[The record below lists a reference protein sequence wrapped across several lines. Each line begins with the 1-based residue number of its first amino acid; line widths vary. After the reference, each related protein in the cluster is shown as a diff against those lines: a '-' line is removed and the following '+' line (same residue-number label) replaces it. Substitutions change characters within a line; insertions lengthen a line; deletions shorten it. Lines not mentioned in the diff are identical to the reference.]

1 MYSGISSPS
10 PLIPRLYGTKIIKL
24 CFLIRFKNT
33 NVYTYWQLIQHCL
46 RLCVFPRRTR
56 TWTQSV
62 GNWSVYVGLLCCGS
76 WDILLLMNYYHYQ
89 CFVCI
94 RGKNAHTH
102 TDCNLDDRSYTQ
114 TWAHLQ
120 VVNGECDEYRREN
133 EFNNNI
139 KKDSRFYG
147 SLHYSVRL
155 ICVRVY
161 VFCVYFT
168 ASIPLE
174 LTIFL
179 VLQFKNYTQSYNLFD
194 AYKMRISFKSDY
206 KKTFNLTKA
215 LVAANCVIDS
225 SIKMWNCIKKIF
237 VHNTTNY
244 IALRKALRKHMD
256 YFQAVQNKKN
266 AVN

>member
-1 MYSGISSPS
+1 MCAFGEKMHI
-10 PLIPRLYGTKIIKL
+10 
-24 CFLIRFKNT
+24 
-33 NVYTYWQLIQHCL
+33 
-46 RLCVFPRRTR
+46 
-56 TWTQSV
+56 
-62 GNWSVYVGLLCCGS
+62 
-76 WDILLLMNYYHYQ
+76 
-89 CFVCI
+89 
-94 RGKNAHTH
+94 H

-120 VVNGECDEYRREN
+120 VVNGECDEYQQEN

-225 SIKMWNCIKKIF
+225 SIKMWNCIKKNLCTQYNKL
-237 VHNTTNY
+237 HCTTQGTT
-244 IALRKALRKHMD
+244 
-256 YFQAVQNKKN
+256 QAHGLFSSRTEQKKTRLIN
-266 AVN
+266 SEKVCV